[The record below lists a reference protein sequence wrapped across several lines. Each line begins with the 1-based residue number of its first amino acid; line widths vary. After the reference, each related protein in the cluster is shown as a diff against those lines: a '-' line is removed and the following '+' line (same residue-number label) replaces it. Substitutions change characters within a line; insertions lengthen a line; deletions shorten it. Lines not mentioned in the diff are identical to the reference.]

1 MRRRTKRILSIS
13 SIVFVLLVTIFIVWF
28 DWNMIKPYVERQVTE
43 KTGREFVI
51 QDLDV
56 RLSLNPL
63 ISAEGISLANAEW
76 GTEQPMLGVDKVAFR
91 ISLWDLLLGDIVLP
105 EVSVAQSK
113 IILEKSADGKRN
125 WDLKKEEEKEAE
137 LPKIGRL
144 TLEEGQLTY
153 RDPKTETDI
162 MARIFTDPT
171 DAREMPLD
179 VAAEGKFTGL
189 EFKAQSQGGKI
200 MSLADKT

>member
-63 ISAEGISLANAEW
+63 ISAQGVSLANAEW
-76 GTEQPMLGVDKVAFR
+76 GTEQPMLAVDGIAFR
-91 ISLWDLLLGDIVLP
+91 VSLWDLLKGDIVLP
-105 EVSVAQSK
+105 EVSVSQPK
-113 IILEKSADGKRN
+113 VILEKSEDGKKN
-125 WDLKKEEEKEAE
+125 WELKKEEEKETK

-144 TLEEGQLTY
+144 VLDRGVAVF
-153 RDPKTETDI
+153 RDPKTESDI
-162 MARIFTDPT
+162 TAKIFTDSASA
-171 DAREMPLD
+171 DAREMPLN
-179 VAAEGKFTGL
+179 VEAGGKFTGL
-189 EFKAQSQGGKI
+189 EFN
-200 MSLADKT
+200 